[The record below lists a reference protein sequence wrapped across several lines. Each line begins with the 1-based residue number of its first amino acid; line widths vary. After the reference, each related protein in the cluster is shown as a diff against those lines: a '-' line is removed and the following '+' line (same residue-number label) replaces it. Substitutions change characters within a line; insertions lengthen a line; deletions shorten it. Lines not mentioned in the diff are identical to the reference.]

1 MMKKIAKKI
10 LYILFLFSSTGIAY
24 ADDGVP
30 NTLGA
35 LINNLGSQLYK
46 YIPMLLIVGCYVF
59 AIWLAADALKKLYE
73 NAKPGGGRG
82 GENGSVWIKLSVAGM
97 MAVLPSVMNVGIE
110 SIFNSVPGAVSGGHV
125 YSPQEC
131 LVGTSD
137 DSAALTCVARNIGI
151 NVVPVGIKFIFA
163 GMWISGMCIFIKSL
177 YSIAKHHNS
186 PHQGGMSK
194 QIGHIFVSCIML
206 AMPTFINTVTTTM
219 GYGNMTVLTGNA
231 IGLNDSVPS
240 LLAYNGDGTN
250 SDLTKFH
257 ELISWSFVIISLFGV
272 WFVAVGCNK
281 LNAGVDGGGQQE
293 RNSIRSAMTH
303 IIGGSIM
310 VNGKL
315 GMCLIVSTFVGGGH
329 GFC

>member
-1 MMKKIAKKI
+1 MKKAIKRL
-10 LYILFLFSSTGIAY
+10 LYIFIFFSSTGFAY
-24 ADDGVP
+24 ADDGTP
-30 NTLGA
+30 SNLGG
-35 LINNLGSQLYK
+35 LINNMGQQLYK

-73 NAKPGGGRG
+73 GARPGGRG
-82 GENGSVWIKLSVAGM
+82 GEHGSVWVKLAVAGM
-97 MAVLPSVMNVGIE
+97 FAVLPNIMNVGIQ
-110 SIFNSVPGAVSGGHV
+110 SIFDSVPGAISGGHV

-163 GMWISGMCIFIKSL
+163 AMWISGMCIFIKSL
-177 YSIAKHHNS
+177 YSIAKHHHS
-186 PHQGGMSK
+186 PHQGGVSK
-194 QIGHIFVSCIML
+194 QIGHIGVACIML
-206 AMPTFINTVTTTM
+206 VMPTFINAVTTSM

-231 IGLNDSVPS
+231 IGLSDSVPS
-240 LLAYNGDGTN
+240 ILAYNGDGT
-250 SDLTKFH
+250 SGDLTKFR
-257 ELISWSFVIISLFGV
+257 ELISWSFVIVSLFGV

-293 RNSIRSAMTH
+293 RNSVRAAMTH
-303 IIGGSIM
+303 IIGGALM
-310 VNGKL
+310 VNGKFA
-315 GMCLIVSTFVGGGH
+315 MCLIVSTFVGKGH